1 MSTPE
6 IKSEPASLGAPNL
19 VASDRCKYY
28 FWHIIVILIDEIV
41 CASDADITF
50 KSCDGILFKVHRK
63 YLDAHSE
70 GFGPPN
76 GCTTVEEDEIVTLSE
91 TAQVLE
97 LVFQYMYPMRQPDL
111 KKVDFTTLVSLS
123 ETVEKY
129 QVFSAM
135 EICKVRMECVLIY
148 KFQISLDLNYGYI

>member
-1 MSTPE
+1 M
-6 IKSEPASLGAPNL
+6 
-19 VASDRCKYY
+19 
-28 FWHIIVILIDEIV
+28 
-41 CASDADITF
+41 
-50 KSCDGILFKVHRK
+50 
-63 YLDAHSE
+63 
-70 GFGPPN
+70 
-76 GCTTVEEDEIVTLSE
+76 
-91 TAQVLE
+91 LE